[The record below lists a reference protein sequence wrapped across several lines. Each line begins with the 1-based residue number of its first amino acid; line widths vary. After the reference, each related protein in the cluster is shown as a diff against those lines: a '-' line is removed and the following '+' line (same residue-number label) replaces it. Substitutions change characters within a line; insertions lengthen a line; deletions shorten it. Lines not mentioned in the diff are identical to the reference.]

1 MKHPINLALTP
12 GAEDGI
18 GPTVLLKAI
27 ELYNPAD
34 PINYFWCADKES
46 LKKAALKAQVSLR
59 FSDDQAFLNEKN
71 IFFMPVTET
80 DLLKRQAIFLQNSI
94 ELAQNNHI
102 QAVVTGPIDK
112 RALAYLKEPYPG
124 QTEYFAHHLGVDK
137 PFMAFMGGPFI
148 MSLNTTHLPLSQVSK
163 ALSKDSFYEHL
174 ISVEKNCEPI
184 IGKKPKII
192 VLGLN
197 PHAGE
202 HGLLGHEE
210 NEIMRPVIYE
220 AKKLGMNIFGP
231 VPADGFFAYFHKLA
245 KKDVPDVVVAMY
257 HDQGLIPYK
266 LLSRGQ
272 AVNVTMGLS
281 IPRTSPAHG
290 TATSLLESPC
300 PLSALKALEIAMSL
314 VKK

>member
-27 ELYNPAD
+27 ELYNPPD

-46 LKKAALKAQVSLR
+46 LKTAALKAEVSLR
-59 FSDDQAFLNEKN
+59 FLDDQALINQKN
-71 IFFMPVTET
+71 IFFMTVSET
-80 DLLKRQAIFLQNSI
+80 DLLRRQAIFLQNSI
-94 ELAQNNHI
+94 ELAQKNHI

-112 RALAYLKEPYPG
+112 RALAFFNESYPG

-148 MSLNTTHLPLSQVSK
+148 MSLVTTHLPLCQVSQV
-163 ALSKDSFYEHL
+163 LSKNYFYDHL
-174 ISVEKNCEPI
+174 LSVEKHCRLI
-184 IGKKPKII
+184 IGKKPKIL

-210 NEIMRPVIYE
+210 NEIMRPVIHE
-220 AKKLGMNIFGP
+220 AKQNGLDIEGP
-231 VPADGFFAYFHKLA
+231 TPADGFFAYFHKLA
-245 KKDVPDVVVAMY
+245 KKDLPDVVVAMY

-266 LLSRGQ
+266 LLSQGQ
-272 AVNVTMGLS
+272 AVNVTLGLS

-290 TATSLLESPC
+290 TATSLVESPC
-300 PLSALKALEIAMSL
+300 PLSAKKALEIAISL